1 MRWSPCCF
9 QITRMAHLTSSIL
22 GDCMDVAYWSLLWL
36 NHSRLSRESIFIR
49 PYQISIAAC
58 SVVIYPAMAA
68 ALIWSI
74 TKNHPFNDGNKRAAL
89 TTGILFLAFNGYH
102 TLSRTK

>member
-49 PYQISIAAC
+49 PYQKWLLRLSGPSLRIIHSTTAIS
-58 SVVIYPAMAA
+58 VP
-68 ALIWSI
+68 L
-74 TKNHPFNDGNKRAAL
+74 
-89 TTGILFLAFNGYH
+89 
-102 TLSRTK
+102 